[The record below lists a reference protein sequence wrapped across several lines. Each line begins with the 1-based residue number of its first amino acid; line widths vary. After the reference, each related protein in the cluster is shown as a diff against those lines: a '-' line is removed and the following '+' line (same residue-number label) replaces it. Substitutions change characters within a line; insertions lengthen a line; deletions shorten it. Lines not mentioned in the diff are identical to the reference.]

1 VPAFILVVTGASGA
15 GKTST
20 VQALDARGLPGV
32 RCFHFDSAGV
42 PAIEIMERNH
52 GSGEQWQAAMTND
65 WLARL
70 AALGDDVRVAVL
82 DAQTRP
88 STVFAAPGAG
98 AGWRAHVILFDCAA
112 DVRAARLRGP
122 RGQPELDNARMDQ
135 WAAYLRREASGLDL
149 PVIDTSR
156 LTVAQ
161 AADRLEALV
170 LRLAA
175 ASGPT
180 PIAASLHGI
189 V

>member
-1 VPAFILVVTGASGA
+1 MPAFILVVTGASGA

-135 WAAYLRREASGLDL
+135 WAATGRFGYSF
-149 PVIDTSR
+149 
-156 LTVAQ
+156 
-161 AADRLEALV
+161 
-170 LRLAA
+170 
-175 ASGPT
+175 
-180 PIAASLHGI
+180 
-189 V
+189 